1 MVNFSVEELEERF
14 NEVEEFVENQE
25 DDFEDKVFQ
34 LEEDVQYEIEMLQD
48 HINGLDFDKTEALEE
63 VLSKYENIAKKIKI
77 LKSENDFYDEDA
89 ELDRMFPNRYDDDFD
104 EDSMSYDSVF
114 GSD

>member
-1 MVNFSVEELEERF
+1 MVNFSVEELENRF
-14 NEVEEFVENQE
+14 NKVEELVENQE
-25 DDFEDKVFQ
+25 DGFEEKVLQ
-34 LEEDVQYEIEMLQD
+34 LEEDVQFEIEMLQD

-63 VLSKYENIAKKIKI
+63 AFSKYENIAKRLKI

-89 ELDRMFPNRYDDDFD
+89 EVDRMFPNRYDDDFD
-104 EDSMSYDSVF
+104 ESSMSYYSVF

>member
-1 MVNFSVEELEERF
+1 MVNFSVEELEKRF
-14 NEVEEFVENQE
+14 NEVEELVENRE
-25 DDFEDKVFQ
+25 DDFENKVFQ
-34 LEEDVQYEIEMLQD
+34 LEEDVQFEIEMLQD

-63 VLSKYENIAKKIKI
+63 VFSKYENIARRIKI

-89 ELDRMFPNRYDDDFD
+89 ELDRMFPNRYDEDFD